1 METLQEHIA
10 SGRALPS
17 TLKTPHNK
25 AIISEHGERTFL
37 ELNANCNRFANFLLE
52 KGLQPGDAIAIV
64 CKNRPEF
71 LEALFG
77 PKDRS

>member
-10 SGRALPS
+10 VGMGIAYHA
-17 TLKTPHNK
+17 KKVPHNK
-25 AIISEHGERTFL
+25 AIISEFGERTFS
-37 ELNANCNRFANFLLE
+37 ELNANCNKFANYLIE

-77 PKDRS
+77 